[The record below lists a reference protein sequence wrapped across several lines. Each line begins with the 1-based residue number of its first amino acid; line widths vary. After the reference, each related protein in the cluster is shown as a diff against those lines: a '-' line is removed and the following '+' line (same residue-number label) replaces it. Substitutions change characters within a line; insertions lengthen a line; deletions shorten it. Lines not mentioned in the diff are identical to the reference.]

1 MTPQLN
7 GPRLP
12 AANGKADRLVIL
24 CHGYG
29 ADGNDLIDLGRHW
42 QRLLPTAAFV
52 SPHAPE
58 RCAMS
63 PMGYQWFP
71 ITRMQPDEMLRGVE
85 KAAPILNAFIEGEL
99 ARLSLDASRLA
110 LVGFS
115 QGTMM
120 SLHVGLRRKTPPAA
134 IVGFSGALPGAEN
147 LSNEIAARPPVLL
160 THGDADEMI
169 PVQAMFLT
177 ANGLAAAG
185 VSVQWH
191 VSRGVGH
198 GIGPD
203 SLDFAGRFLTD
214 AFAGKLAAKPEN
226 APCAWPELAATA

>member
-12 AANGKADRLVIL
+12 AAGGAANRLIVFV
-24 CHGYG
+24 HGYG
-29 ADGNDLIDLGRHW
+29 ADGNDLIGLGRHW

-63 PMGYQWFP
+63 PTGYQWFG

-85 KAAPILNAFIEGEL
+85 RAAPVLNAFIDAEL
-99 ARLSLDASRLA
+99 ARLNLDASKLA

-120 SLHVGLRRKTPPAA
+120 SLHVGLRRTVPPAA
-134 IVGFSGALPGAEN
+134 IVGFSGALPGAER
-147 LSNEIAARPPVLL
+147 LPAEIVGRPPVLL
-160 THGDADEMI
+160 VHGDADEMI
-169 PVQAMFLT
+169 PVQALH
-177 ANGLAAAG
+177 AAVNGLGAAG
-185 VSVQWH
+185 VPARWH
-191 VSRGVGH
+191 VSRGMGH
-198 GIGPD
+198 GIAPD
-203 SLDFAGRFLTD
+203 GLDLAGRFLAD
-214 AFAGKLAAKPEN
+214 AFAGKLAVKAEG
-226 APCAWPELAATA
+226 APVGVNE

>member
-12 AANGKADRLVIL
+12 AASGKADRLVIL

-29 ADGNDLIDLGRHW
+29 ADGNDLIGLGRHW

-63 PMGYQWFP
+63 PTGYQWFGL
-71 ITRMQPDEMLRGVE
+71 TRMQPDEMLRGVE
-85 KAAPILNAFIEGEL
+85 RAAPVLNAFIDAEL
-99 ARLSLDASRLA
+99 ARLGLDGSRLA

-120 SLHVGLRRKTPPAA
+120 SLHVGLRRTVSPAA
-134 IVGFSGALPGAEN
+134 IVGFSGALPGPERLPAEIV
-147 LSNEIAARPPVLL
+147 SRPPVLL
-160 THGDADEMI
+160 VHGDADEMI
-169 PVQAMFLT
+169 PVQALQAA
-177 ANGLAAAG
+177 ANGLGAAG
-185 VSVQWH
+185 VTVRWH
-191 VSRGVGH
+191 VSRGIGH
-198 GIGPD
+198 GIAPD
-203 SLDFAGRFLTD
+203 GLELAGRFLAD
-214 AFAGKLAAKPEN
+214 AFAGKLGVRPEAAPVGVK
-226 APCAWPELAATA
+226 TSG

>member
-1 MTPQLN
+1 MTPQLS
-7 GPRLP
+7 GPRIP
-12 AANGKADRLVIL
+12 AANGKADRLVIF

-42 QRLLPTAAFV
+42 QRLLPTAAFA

-58 RCAMS
+58 RCTMS
-63 PMGYQWFP
+63 PMGYQWFA

-85 KAAPILNAFIEGEL
+85 RAAPILNAFIDAEL
-99 ARLSLDASRLA
+99 TRLSLDPSRVA

-120 SLHVGLRRKTPPAA
+120 SLHVGLRRATPPAA
-134 IVGFSGALPGAEN
+134 IVGFSGALPGPDKLHAE
-147 LSNEIAARPPVLL
+147 IVGRPPVLL
-160 THGDADEMI
+160 THGDADDMI
-169 PVQAMFLT
+169 PVEAMFL
-177 ANGLAAAG
+177 AAHGLGAAG
-185 VSVQWH
+185 AAVRWH

-203 SLDFAGRFLTD
+203 SLELAGQFLVD
-214 AFAGKLAAKPEN
+214 AFAGRLAAKPEN
-226 APCAWPELAATA
+226 APCAWPELAATS

>member
-1 MTPQLN
+1 MVAQIN

-12 AANGKADRLVIL
+12 ARSGKADRLVIF

-29 ADGNDLIDLGRHW
+29 ADGNDLIGLGQHW
-42 QRLLPTAAFV
+42 QSLMPTAAFA

-85 KAAPILNAFIEGEL
+85 RAAPVLNAFIEAEL
-99 ARLSLDASRLA
+99 ARLDLDGSRLA

-120 SLHVGLRRKTPPAA
+120 SLHVGLRRAVAPAA
-134 IVGFSGALPGAEN
+134 IVGFSGALPGAER
-147 LSNEIAARPPVLL
+147 LPTEIVARPPVLL
-160 THGDADEMI
+160 VHGDADDMI
-169 PVQAMFLT
+169 PVQALHLA

-185 VSVQWH
+185 VSVRWH
-191 VSRGVGH
+191 ISRSVGH

-203 SLDFAGRFLTD
+203 GLDLAGAFLSA
-214 AFAGKLAAKPEN
+214 AFAGKLAVGASG
-226 APCAWPELAATA
+226 APISLEESA

>member
-1 MTPQLN
+1 MNLQLN

-12 AANGKADRLVIL
+12 AASGKADRLVVF

-42 QRLLPTAAFV
+42 QRLMPTAAFV

-71 ITRMQPDEMLRGVE
+71 ITRLQPEEMTRGVE
-85 KAAPILNAFIEGEL
+85 RAAPTLNAFIDSEL
-99 ARLSLDASRLA
+99 ARQGLDGSRLA

-120 SLHVGLRRKTPPAA
+120 SLHVGLRRQTPPAA

-147 LSNEIAARPPVLL
+147 LPAEIQGRPPVLL
-160 THGDADEMI
+160 THGDADDMI
-169 PVQAMFLT
+169 PVQAMFAA

-185 VSVQWH
+185 VATRWH
-191 VSRGVGH
+191 VSRGIGH

-203 SLDFAGRFLTD
+203 SLDLAGQFLVD
-214 AFAGKLAAKPEN
+214 AFAGRCAVEAKN
-226 APCAWPELAATA
+226 APCTWPELATAS

>member
-1 MTPQLN
+1 MTQQLS
-7 GPRLP
+7 GPRIP
-12 AANGKADRLVIL
+12 AANGKADRLVVF

-29 ADGNDLIDLGRHW
+29 ADGNDLIGLGSQWR
-42 QRLLPTAAFV
+42 RILPTAAFV

-71 ITRMQPDEMLRGVE
+71 ITRMQPDEVLRGVE
-85 KAAPILNAFIEGEL
+85 RAAPVLNAFIDGEL
-99 ARLSLDASRLA
+99 ARLGLDASRLA

-120 SLHVGLRRKTPPAA
+120 SLHVGLRRATPPAA
-134 IVGFSGALPGAEN
+134 IVGFSGALPGAER
-147 LSNEIAARPPVLL
+147 LPAEITARPPVLL

-169 PVQAMFLT
+169 PVQAMFLA

-185 VSVQWH
+185 VGIEWH

-203 SLDFAGRFLTD
+203 SLDLAGQFLVNAFAGRRAL
-214 AFAGKLAAKPEN
+214 KPEN
-226 APCAWPELAATA
+226 APCAWPELAATS